1 MKRALLLMIFSMLF
15 MGCSRSTK
23 QISISTSEEVAQYDY
38 DAIKEKTIIWND
50 LFIVEKETYCTYI
63 YSKTCAHCNEIKQDI
78 ISYGLNHDN
87 LYFIEFN
94 KSIPISE
101 SIEDTI
107 GKSNVEEISILGTPT
122 LLVIEK
128 GILIK
133 NIAGGKAILDAI

>member
-1 MKRALLLMIFSMLF
+1 MKRALLLMMFSMLF

-38 DAIKEKTIIWND
+38 DAIKEKAIIWND

-78 ISYGLNHDN
+78 ISYGLSHDN
-87 LYFIEFN
+87 FYFVEYN
-94 KSIPISE
+94 KNIPISE
-101 SIEDTI
+101 NIDDTI
-107 GKSNVEEISILGTPT
+107 GKNNVEEISILGTPT